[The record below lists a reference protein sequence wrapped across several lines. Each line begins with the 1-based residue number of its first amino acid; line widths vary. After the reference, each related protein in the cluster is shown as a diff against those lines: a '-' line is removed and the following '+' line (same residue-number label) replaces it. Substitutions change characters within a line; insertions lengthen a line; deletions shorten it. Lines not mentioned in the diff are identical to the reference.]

1 MKPFALLL
9 GCGALTLAGVAQAS
23 TPVQISLPGVNLPS
37 SNQVEGAR
45 ASFLYGRTGQVELAT
60 DRLPDELHRST
71 RDVGLAGLGNS
82 HDGIGPETGAGELH
96 GNVGAGDTRVG
107 SDG

>member
-45 ASFLYGRTGQVELAT
+45 ASFVYGRTGQV
-60 DRLPDELHRST
+60 
-71 RDVGLAGLGNS
+71 
-82 HDGIGPETGAGELH
+82 
-96 GNVGAGDTRVG
+96 
-107 SDG
+107 

>member
-45 ASFLYGRTGQVELAT
+45 ASFLYGRTGQVKGI
-60 DRLPDELHRST
+60 DLPVFALS
-71 RDVGLAGLGNS
+71 DVDQFTGLQLGVFF
-82 HDGIGPETGAGELH
+82 GAS
-96 GNVGAGDTRVG
+96 RVRH
-107 SDG
+107 

>member
-37 SNQVEGAR
+37 SNQVL
-45 ASFLYGRTGQVELAT
+45 SLI
-60 DRLPDELHRST
+60 H
-71 RDVGLAGLGNS
+71 
-82 HDGIGPETGAGELH
+82 I
-96 GNVGAGDTRVG
+96 
-107 SDG
+107 

>member
-45 ASFLYGRTGQVELAT
+45 ASFLYGRTGQVKG
-60 DRLPDELHRST
+60 DRKS
-71 RDVGLAGLGNS
+71 V
-82 HDGIGPETGAGELH
+82 
-96 GNVGAGDTRVG
+96 V
-107 SDG
+107 

>member
-45 ASFLYGRTGQVELAT
+45 ASFLYGRTVSIHQDGV
-60 DRLPDELHRST
+60 
-71 RDVGLAGLGNS
+71 
-82 HDGIGPETGAGELH
+82 DGISSAGM
-96 GNVGAGDTRVG
+96 G
-107 SDG
+107 